1 MERLIERAL
10 FASRWLLV
18 PIYVGLVVLLAVL
31 VVHMFIELGYVVATA
46 VTISETDLLLRTLT
60 FVDYT
65 LVAGLVI
72 MVMLSGYENFVS
84 RFDPETAVRTLAWL
98 GKLDSGSLK
107 LKLAATILAIS
118 MIHLLQAFLDAE
130 HVADDKLLWLVV
142 IHLSFVTS
150 AVMLAVMDWLHAQT
164 QDRA

>member
-18 PIYVGLVVLLAVL
+18 PIYVGLVVLLGVL
-31 VVHMFIELGYVVATA
+31 VVHMFIELGHLVATA

-84 RFDPETAVRTLAWL
+84 RFDAETAGRSLAWL

-107 LKLAATILAIS
+107 IKLAATILAIS

-130 HVADDKLLWLVV
+130 HVADDKLLWLVI

-164 QDRA
+164 QDRI